1 MYLNSSGNMIDER
14 KKMVKILSESGY
26 IKTEK
31 VRNAMENVPREEFI
45 PTSNRPYAYVDR
57 PLPIGEGQTISAP
70 HMVAMICELLE
81 LEEGMKVLEIGTG
94 FGYNAA
100 VVSQIIGKEGHLYS
114 IERIGSLAGIAR
126 ENLKRTSLGDNVT
139 VILGD
144 GTKGYEEEAPFD
156 RIYGTAS
163 APSLPEPLKEQ
174 LKIGGIMLV
183 PVGEQHY
190 FQDLVYIKR
199 ESEDSFTRKAIGG
212 VAFVPMIGEHG
223 WPEK

>member
-1 MYLNSSGNMIDER
+1 MIDER
-14 KKMVKILSESGY
+14 EKMVNRLSESGY

-31 VRNAMENVPREEFI
+31 VRKAMEAVPREEFI
-45 PTSNRPYAYVDR
+45 PASNRPYAYLDQ

-70 HMVAMICELLE
+70 HMVAMICEILE
-81 LEEGMKVLEIGTG
+81 LEEGMKILEIGTG

-100 VVSQIIGKEGHLYS
+100 VVAQIVGKKGNVYS
-114 IERIGSLAGIAR
+114 IERINSLAETAKDNFQRTGLG
-126 ENLKRTSLGDNVT
+126 ENIT
-139 VILGD
+139 VVVGD
-144 GTKGYEEEAPFD
+144 GTNGYPEEAPFD

-163 APSLPEPLKEQ
+163 APALPEPLRDQ
-174 LKIGGIMLV
+174 LKISGIMLI

-199 ESEDSFTRKAIGG
+199 KSEDNYERKSIGG

-223 WPEK
+223 WPEG

>member
-1 MYLNSSGNMIDER
+1 MKEER
-14 KKMVKILSESGY
+14 IELVRRISEMGY

-31 VRNAMENVPREEFI
+31 VRKAMEKVPREEFL
-45 PTSNRPYAYVDR
+45 PASNRPYAYVDQ

-70 HMVAMICELLE
+70 HMVAMICEILS

-100 VVSQIIGKEGHLYS
+100 VVAEIIGPTGHLYS
-114 IERIGSLAGIAR
+114 IERINSLAETAKD
-126 ENLKRTSLGDNVT
+126 NLKRTGYAENVT

-144 GTKGYEEEAPFD
+144 GTKGYPEKMPFD

-163 APSLPEPLKEQ
+163 APKLPEPLEEQ
-174 LKIGGIMLV
+174 LKIDGILLI
-183 PVGEQHY
+183 PVGEHRYMQE
-190 FQDLVYIKR
+190 LIVITRK
-199 ESEDSFTRKAIGG
+199 SEDKYEKKSIGG

-223 WPEK
+223 WPEKKL

>member
-1 MYLNSSGNMIDER
+1 MINER
-14 KKMVKILSESGY
+14 KELVKRLSDMGY
-26 IKTEK
+26 IKTERVK
-31 VRNAMENVPREEFI
+31 KAMEDVPREEFI
-45 PTSNRPYAYVDR
+45 PESNRQYAYVDQ

-81 LEEGMKVLEIGTG
+81 LEEGMKVLEIGAG

-100 VVSQIIGKEGHLYS
+100 VLAQIIGEKGHLYT
-114 IERIGSLAGIAR
+114 IERISSLAKIAKD
-126 ENLKRTSLGDNVT
+126 NLKRTGLGDNVT
-139 VILGD
+139 IIVGD
-144 GTKGYEEEAPFD
+144 GTKGYKEEAPYD

-174 LKIGGIMLV
+174 LKVGGIMLI
-183 PVGEQHY
+183 PVGEQQF

-199 ESEDSFTRKAIGG
+199 KLEDQFERKSMGG

>member
-1 MYLNSSGNMIDER
+1 MINER
-14 KKMVKILSESGY
+14 KELVRRLSENGY

-31 VRNAMENVPREEFI
+31 VKKAMEAVPREEFI
-45 PTSNRPYAYVDR
+45 PASNRPYAYADQ

-70 HMVAMICELLE
+70 HMVAMICEILD
-81 LEEGMKVLEIGTG
+81 LEEGMKVLEIGAG

-100 VVSQIIGKEGHLYS
+100 VVAQIIGKKGHLYS
-114 IERIGSLAGIAR
+114 IERISSLAEIAKD
-126 ENLKRTSLGDNVT
+126 NLKRTGLGDNVT
-139 VILGD
+139 VIVGD
-144 GTKGYEEEAPFD
+144 GTKGYKEEVPYD

-174 LKIGGIMLV
+174 LKIGGIMLI
-183 PVGEQHY
+183 PVGEQQY

-199 ESEDSFTRKAIGG
+199 ESEDQFERKSMGG

-223 WPEK
+223 WPEKK

>member
-1 MYLNSSGNMIDER
+1 MMLDER
-14 KKMVKILSESGY
+14 KKMVERLLESGY

-31 VRNAMENVPREEFI
+31 VRKAMEAVPREEFI
-45 PTSNRPYAYVDR
+45 PASNRPYAYADQ

-70 HMVAMICELLE
+70 HMVAMICEILE
-81 LEEGMKVLEIGTG
+81 LEDGMDVLEIGTG

-100 VVSQIIGKEGHLYS
+100 VVAQIIGEKGHLYS
-114 IERIGSLAGIAR
+114 IERISSLAETAK
-126 ENLKRTSLGDNVT
+126 ENLKRTGLDENIT
-139 VILGD
+139 VIVGD
-144 GTKGYEEEAPFD
+144 GTKGYTEEAPYD

-163 APSLPEPLKEQ
+163 APSLPEPLREQ
-174 LKIGGIMLV
+174 LKIGGIMLI
-183 PVGEQHY
+183 PVGEKNY

-199 ESEDSFTRKAIGG
+199 ESEDKKSTGG